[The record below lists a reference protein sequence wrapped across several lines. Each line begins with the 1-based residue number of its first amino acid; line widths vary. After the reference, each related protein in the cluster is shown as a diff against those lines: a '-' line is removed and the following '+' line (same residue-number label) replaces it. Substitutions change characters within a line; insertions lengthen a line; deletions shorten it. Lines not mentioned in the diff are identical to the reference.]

1 MIKAVIFDMFETL
14 ITHYKAPL
22 YFSAEMAAD
31 AGVTTE
37 QFRVA
42 WYPTE
47 EGRSTGEFSLEEA
60 LEMALK
66 KCDCY
71 SEELLQKMAAKRKA
85 AKVECFNN
93 LHEEIIPMLSQL
105 KEKGILI
112 GLISNCFSEE
122 VEVIRKSEIFPYFDA
137 VCMSYEEGVQ
147 KPDVEIF
154 KRCTERLGVKA
165 EECLYVG
172 DGGSRELETAESL
185 GMNAVQAVWYLQE
198 GSAQPSGRKK
208 EFKQMETPLEVV
220 EEALEALSNFAR
232 K

>member
-22 YFSAEMAAD
+22 YFSAQMAED
-31 AGVTTE
+31 AGVSVE
-37 QFRVA
+37 QYRAA

-47 EGRSTGEFSLEEA
+47 EARSTGKFTLEEA
-60 LEMALK
+60 LEIALK
-66 KCDCY
+66 ECDCY
-71 SEELLQKMAAKRKA
+71 SEELLQKMVAKRKA
-85 AKVECFNN
+85 AKVECFHN

-154 KRCTERLGVKA
+154 GRCTERLGVKA
-165 EECLYVG
+165 KECLYVG
-172 DGGSRELETAESL
+172 DGGSRELETARSL

-198 GSAQPSGRKK
+198 GSSQPSGRKSD
-208 EFKQMETPLEVV
+208 FKQMETPLEVV
-220 EEALEALSNFAR
+220 EQI
-232 K
+232 